1 MSNQVLVNIQQALSD
16 TQKQWKG
23 VLLIPLLCL
32 IFVSLMLIVTPPATG
47 YEYSIYEPYP
57 LIFWIVTGI
66 IFLFPFLYL
75 YLSHSK
81 QGRIPTSRKSIYGL
95 LLVSAANL
103 VLLLHIPKARGYV
116 LFSGGDTQHHIG
128 YCVDILNSGHMLTQN
143 HYPLSH
149 VLVSITSLFTNMQ
162 LTDIILSV
170 VPVFTVL
177 FVIGMF
183 CLARAVKFKP
193 IQVFAITAFSI
204 LPVLGW
210 KLTTE
215 QIMPSSIGWS
225 LIPLF
230 LMLVYYVQF
239 GVIPGKRYLIL
250 VLLLSVACWF
260 VHPETVLFPA
270 IMIGIV
276 VGIAIIFNIISRRTV
291 FPVKIGLSILFLLFF
306 TVGFMIFFMGT
317 SAGTGQ
323 LNAYMDIFS
332 SIIGSVSTAVEPT
345 IPTVPSTPVVSP
357 NVTPVTPSSP
367 PPATPVITDTPEIPA
382 IIQTLISLF
391 GENTIFAVFF
401 TSTAGLAR
409 KISILILV
417 YGQLLILS
425 AICLFTSL
433 WYLFSR
439 KVREW
444 DKRYLIIMAL
454 FFSFVIISLF
464 MMTTY
469 PDMWGD
475 VYRIYKYPV
484 IFGIF
489 LLGLFFADI
498 VCAMDKTKMMHLL
511 SVIFTVGLIIML
523 VLSMGTFYKSSNI
536 GHQSYHVTNED
547 LESMTLLYEYR
558 NDNYLIEES
567 GNQHQFRYNLY
578 LYGMKE
584 GSSTYG
590 VNIRG
595 LGDYSRFP
603 PANFGYDEN
612 LYLGD
617 SYSEKTY
624 YLQTPAYGE
633 FQRWFIGYSEYWS
646 LGGKKDLGTLPSS
659 WEHLSVDSTVN
670 KIISGAA
677 NNLYL
682 INPLTN

>member
-1 MSNQVLVNIQQALSD
+1 MANQVLANIQQALSD

-32 IFVSLMLIVTPPATG
+32 IFVSLTLIITPPATG
-47 YEYSIYEPYP
+47 YEYSIYEPYS
-57 LIFWIVTGI
+57 LVFWIVAGI
-66 IFLFPFLYL
+66 IFLFPFFYL
-75 YLSHSK
+75 ILSSTKKSSFSFSK
-81 QGRIPTSRKSIYGL
+81 KSIYGL
-95 LLVSAANL
+95 LVIALANL
-103 VLLLHIPKARGYV
+103 ILLFHIPKARGYV

-149 VLVSITSLFTNMQ
+149 VLVSITSQFTNMQ
-162 LTDIILSV
+162 LTEVILSV

-177 FVIGMF
+177 FIIGMF
-183 CLARAVKFKP
+183 CLARALKFSL
-193 IQVFAITAFSI
+193 IQVISITAFAI
-204 LPVLGW
+204 LPIVGW

-230 LMLVYYVQF
+230 LMLVYYVLF

-260 VHPETVLFPA
+260 IHPETVLFPA

-567 GNQHQFRYNLY
+567 GNQHQCRYNLF

-584 GSSTYG
+584 GVSTYG
-590 VNIRG
+590 KNIRSFSH
-595 LGDYSRFP
+595 DEIHP
-603 PANFGYDEN
+603 PVNFGYYEN
-612 LYLGD
+612 SYLGE

-633 FQRWFIGYSEYWS
+633 YTMWMSFYHGYWGWDSE
-646 LGGKKDLGTLPSS
+646 GITPES

-670 KIISGAA
+670 KIISGDA
-677 NNLYL
+677 NNLSL
-682 INPLTN
+682 INPLNN